1 MASSNE
7 ELEGTTFKVYLY
19 VAREGRPVGTRD
31 VIRNLPLSS
40 SSVAF
45 RHLQKLEALG
55 LLQKNEYGEYTLK
68 EKAGIQG
75 HVWIGRNLVPRLLV
89 YSLFFLGLL
98 TVEISIII
106 VLFFFNSQ
114 FPDTN
119 FMYLTAVTAAAMIVL
134 STEGLL
140 LSRKMARK

>member
-1 MASSNE
+1 VGNE

-19 VAREGRPVGTRD
+19 VAGERRPVGTRD
-31 VIRNLPLSS
+31 VIRNLGLSS

-55 LLQKNEYGEYTLK
+55 LLQKNEYGEYSLK

-75 HVWIGRNLVPRLLV
+75 HVWIGRSLIPRLLI

-98 TVEISIII
+98 TVEVSIII
-106 VLFFFNSQ
+106 ILFFFNDQ
-114 FPDTN
+114 LPNTN
-119 FMYLTAVTAAAMIVL
+119 FVYLTAVTTIAMIVL
-134 STEGLL
+134 SVEGLL
-140 LSRKMARK
+140 LSQKMHRK

>member
-1 MASSNE
+1 LAYSNE

-19 VAREGRPVGTRD
+19 VAREGHPVGTRD

-119 FMYLTAVTAAAMIVL
+119 FVYLTAVTVIAMIVL

-140 LSRKMARK
+140 LSRKMRRK

>member
-1 MASSNE
+1 LAVGSE

-19 VAREGRPVGTRD
+19 VAKEGRAVGTRD
-31 VIRNLPLSS
+31 VIRNLCLSS

-75 HVWIGRNLVPRLLV
+75 HVWIGRNLTPRLLI

-98 TVEISIII
+98 AAEVSIIS

-119 FMYLTAVTAAAMIVL
+119 FLYLTAVTAIAMIVL
-134 STEGLL
+134 SAEGLL
-140 LSRKMARK
+140 LLQKTHRK

>member
-89 YSLFFLGLL
+89 YSLFFVGLL

-106 VLFFFNSQ
+106 VLFFFNCQ

-119 FMYLTAVTAAAMIVL
+119 FVYLTAVTAIAMIVL
-134 STEGLL
+134 SMEGLL
-140 LSRKMARK
+140 LSRKMSRK

>member
-1 MASSNE
+1 LASSNE

-45 RHLQKLEALG
+45 RYLQKLEALG

-89 YSLFFLGLL
+89 YSLFFVGLL

-106 VLFFFNSQ
+106 VLFFFNSR

-119 FMYLTAVTAAAMIVL
+119 FVYLTAVTVAAMILL
-134 STEGLL
+134 ST
-140 LSRKMARK
+140 

>member
-1 MASSNE
+1 LASSSE

-119 FMYLTAVTAAAMIVL
+119 FVYLTAVTAIAMIVL

-140 LSRKMARK
+140 LSRKMRRK

>member
-1 MASSNE
+1 LASSNE

-45 RHLQKLEALG
+45 RYLQKLEALG

-89 YSLFFLGLL
+89 YSLFFVGLL

-106 VLFFFNSQ
+106 VLFFFNSR

-119 FMYLTAVTAAAMIVL
+119 FVYLTAVTVAAMIVL
-134 STEGLL
+134 ST
-140 LSRKMARK
+140 

>member
-7 ELEGTTFKVYLY
+7 ELEGITFKVYLY

-31 VIRNLPLSS
+31 VIRNLDLSS

-45 RHLQKLEALG
+45 RHLQKLEAIG

-75 HVWIGRNLVPRLLV
+75 HIWIGRNLVPRLLI

-98 TVEISIII
+98 IAEVSIII
-106 VLFFFNSQ
+106 ILFFFNSQ

-119 FMYLTAVTAAAMIVL
+119 FVYLTAVTALAMIVL

-140 LSRKMARK
+140 LSQKMRRK

>member
-1 MASSNE
+1 LAAGND

-19 VAREGRPVGTRD
+19 VAGERRPVGTRD
-31 VIRNLPLSS
+31 VIRNLGLSS

-45 RHLQKLEALG
+45 RHLQKLDTLG

-75 HVWIGRNLVPRLLV
+75 HVWIGRNLVPRLLI

-98 TVEISIII
+98 TAELSIIVI
-106 VLFFFNSQ
+106 LFFSSNQ
-114 FPDTN
+114 LPDTN
-119 FMYLTAVTAAAMIVL
+119 FVYLTAITAIAMIVL
-134 STEGLL
+134 SAEGLL
-140 LSRKMARK
+140 LSQKMRKK